1 MVEKTKSVPPVVLHR
16 NIRARMK
23 TIRASTWAPISS
35 VRVGQN
41 SVSKV

>member
-23 TIRASTWAPISS
+23 NNQGKHLGPDQQGS
-35 VRVGQN
+35 G
-41 SVSKV
+41 